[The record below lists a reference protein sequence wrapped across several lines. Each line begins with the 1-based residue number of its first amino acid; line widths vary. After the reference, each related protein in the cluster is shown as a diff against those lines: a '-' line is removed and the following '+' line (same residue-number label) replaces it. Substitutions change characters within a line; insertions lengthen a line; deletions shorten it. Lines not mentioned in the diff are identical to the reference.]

1 MEFFPSRLSRTE
13 SDELAARIKES
24 FKRRGFGVWA
34 VEVVGGAEFIGFVG
48 LNVPEFQ
55 ARFMPCVEIAWRL
68 AFKHWGHGYATEAA
82 RAAMQFGFRELS
94 LPEIVSFTAVV
105 NLRSRRV
112 MERLG
117 MIRSVKED
125 FDHPELP
132 VGHQL
137 RRHVLYRLST
147 QAPGGGAGTVRV

>member
-1 MEFFPSRLSRTE
+1 MEFFPSCLSRTE
-13 SDELAARIKES
+13 SDELAAGINES
-24 FKRRGFGVWA
+24 FRRRGFGAWA
-34 VEVVGGAEFIGFVG
+34 VEVVGGAGFIGFVG
-48 LNVPEFQ
+48 FNVPEFQ

-94 LPEIVSFTAVV
+94 LPEIVSFTAAV
-105 NLRSRRV
+105 NLRSQRV

-117 MIRSVKED
+117 MIHSVEED
-125 FDHPELP
+125 FDHPQLP

-147 QAPGGGAGTVRV
+147 VAPGGGARTVGV

>member
-117 MIRSVKED
+117 MIRSVEED

-147 QAPGGGAGTVRV
+147 QAPGGGAVRV